1 MRGEIEMDMSA
12 FSGAAL
18 GAFCGSAVG
27 IIFVLEFDNIMDAL
41 IKRFPQ
47 ILHDDDEDDWDN

>member
-1 MRGEIEMDMSA
+1 MDMSA

-47 ILHDDDEDDWDN
+47 ILNDEDEDDWDN

>member
-1 MRGEIEMDMSA
+1 MDMSA

-47 ILHDDDEDDWDN
+47 IFDDEEDDEE